1 MSHFSTVKTEL
12 RDRESLL
19 AALRDL
25 GQEPSSGEQPVRGYR
40 GQTVTADLCCPQ
52 SEGGDIGFR
61 WNSAEQRY
69 ELVTDLDLWKQSVPV
84 ERFLA
89 QLTQRYALQ
98 SILRSSAE
106 EGYQVAEQRQQA
118 DGSIELVVTRWQG
131 GAASILHWLFA
142 QSLPQRQRLLP
153 MAWSLCSGVPCVR
166 KRCGWMKSFALVA
179 ATAPMW
185 RATPSWWSRTT
196 DAPA

>member
-106 EGYQVAEQRQQA
+106 EGYQVAEQSQQA

-131 GAASILHWLFA
+131 
-142 QSLPQRQRLLP
+142 
-153 MAWSLCSGVPCVR
+153 
-166 KRCGWMKSFALVA
+166 
-179 ATAPMW
+179 
-185 RATPSWWSRTT
+185 
-196 DAPA
+196 

>member
-25 GQEPSSGEQPVRGYR
+25 GQEPSTGEQPVRGYR

-61 WNSAEQRY
+61 WNSAEQHY
-69 ELVTDLDLWKQSVPV
+69 ELVTDLDLWKQTVPV

-106 EGYQVAEQRQQA
+106 EGYQVAEQSQQA

-131 GAASILHWLFA
+131 
-142 QSLPQRQRLLP
+142 
-153 MAWSLCSGVPCVR
+153 
-166 KRCGWMKSFALVA
+166 
-179 ATAPMW
+179 
-185 RATPSWWSRTT
+185 
-196 DAPA
+196 

>member
-25 GQEPSSGEQPVRGYR
+25 GQEPSAGQQPVRGYR

-61 WNSAEQRY
+61 WNSAEQHY

-131 GAASILHWLFA
+131 
-142 QSLPQRQRLLP
+142 
-153 MAWSLCSGVPCVR
+153 
-166 KRCGWMKSFALVA
+166 
-179 ATAPMW
+179 
-185 RATPSWWSRTT
+185 
-196 DAPA
+196 

>member
-52 SEGGDIGFR
+52 GEGGDIGFR

-131 GAASILHWLFA
+131 
-142 QSLPQRQRLLP
+142 
-153 MAWSLCSGVPCVR
+153 
-166 KRCGWMKSFALVA
+166 
-179 ATAPMW
+179 
-185 RATPSWWSRTT
+185 
-196 DAPA
+196 

>member
-25 GQEPSSGEQPVRGYR
+25 GQEPSAGEQPVRGYR

-52 SEGGDIGFR
+52 NEGGDIGFR
-61 WNSAEQRY
+61 WNSGEQRY

-131 GAASILHWLFA
+131 
-142 QSLPQRQRLLP
+142 
-153 MAWSLCSGVPCVR
+153 
-166 KRCGWMKSFALVA
+166 
-179 ATAPMW
+179 
-185 RATPSWWSRTT
+185 
-196 DAPA
+196 

>member
-61 WNSAEQRY
+61 WNSAEQHY

-89 QLTQRYALQ
+89 QRTQRYALQ

-106 EGYQVAEQRQQA
+106 EGYQVAEQREQA

-131 GAASILHWLFA
+131 
-142 QSLPQRQRLLP
+142 
-153 MAWSLCSGVPCVR
+153 
-166 KRCGWMKSFALVA
+166 
-179 ATAPMW
+179 
-185 RATPSWWSRTT
+185 
-196 DAPA
+196 